1 MAGSIMVRYAK
12 KTSKQLA
19 KERSGSHA
27 QMKNINYSIDIN
39 PDTISYMTFENHSV
53 DIDPDSISYMTF
65 DNMKD
70 AYKFASGQQEQGYHI
85 IEVRNDNKH

>member
-27 QMKNINYSIDIN
+27 QMKNINYSIDIDPN
-39 PDTISYMTFENHSV
+39 SISFMTFE
-53 DIDPDSISYMTF
+53 TRE
-65 DNMKD
+65 D
-70 AYKFASGQQEQGYHI
+70 ARNFANSMQEQGNHI
-85 IEVRNDNKH
+85 IEIKDDYKH

>member
-27 QMKNINYSIDIN
+27 QMKNINYSIDIDPN
-39 PDTISYMTFENHSV
+39 SISFMTFE
-53 DIDPDSISYMTF
+53 TRE
-65 DNMKD
+65 D
-70 AYKFASGQQEQGYHI
+70 ARNFANSMQEQGNHI
-85 IEVRNDNKH
+85 IEIKDDYK

>member
-1 MAGSIMVRYAK
+1 MVRYAK

-39 PDTISYMTFENHSV
+39 PDTISYMTFETQS
-53 DIDPDSISYMTF
+53 
-65 DNMKD
+65 D
-70 AYKFASGQQEQGYHI
+70 AKAFAQRMQEQGNHI
-85 IEVRNDNKH
+85 IEIKDDYR

>member
-27 QMKNINYSIDIN
+27 QMKNINYSIDI
-39 PDTISYMTFENHSV
+39 
-53 DIDPDSISYMTF
+53 DPDSISYMTF
-65 DNMKD
+65 ETQSEAKAFAQRMQEDGNHILEIKD
-70 AYKFASGQQEQGYHI
+70 DYKH
-85 IEVRNDNKH
+85 

>member
-12 KTSKQLA
+12 KTYKQMV

-27 QMKNINYSIDIN
+27 QMKNL
-39 PDTISYMTFENHSV
+39 NHSV

-85 IEVRNDNKH
+85 IEVRDDHKH

>member
-27 QMKNINYSIDIN
+27 QMKNINYSIDI
-39 PDTISYMTFENHSV
+39 
-53 DIDPDSISYMTF
+53 DPDSISYMTF
-65 DNMKD
+65 ETQSD
-70 AYKFASGQQEQGYHI
+70 AKAFAQRMQEEGNHI
-85 IEVRNDNKH
+85 IEIKDDYK

>member
-39 PDTISYMTFENHSV
+39 PNTISYMTFETQSEA
-53 DIDPDSISYMTF
+53 
-65 DNMKD
+65 K
-70 AYKFASGQQEQGYHI
+70 AFAQRMQEDGNHI
-85 IEVRNDNKH
+85 IEIKDDYK

>member
-39 PDTISYMTFENHSV
+39 PDTISYMTF
-53 DIDPDSISYMTF
+53 

-70 AYKFASGQQEQGYHI
+70 ANRFATDKQEEGYHI
-85 IEVRNDNKH
+85 IEVRNESRY

>member
-27 QMKNINYSIDIN
+27 QMKNINYSIDIDPN
-39 PDTISYMTFENHSV
+39 SISFMTFETREEARN
-53 DIDPDSISYMTF
+53 
-65 DNMKD
+65 
-70 AYKFASGQQEQGYHI
+70 FANSMQEQGNHI
-85 IEVRNDNKH
+85 IEIKDDYK

>member
-27 QMKNINYSIDIN
+27 QMKNINYSIDI
-39 PDTISYMTFENHSV
+39 
-53 DIDPDSISYMTF
+53 DPDSISYMTF
-65 DNMKD
+65 ETQSEAK
-70 AYKFASGQQEQGYHI
+70 AFAQRMQEDGNHI
-85 IEVRNDNKH
+85 IEIKDDYR